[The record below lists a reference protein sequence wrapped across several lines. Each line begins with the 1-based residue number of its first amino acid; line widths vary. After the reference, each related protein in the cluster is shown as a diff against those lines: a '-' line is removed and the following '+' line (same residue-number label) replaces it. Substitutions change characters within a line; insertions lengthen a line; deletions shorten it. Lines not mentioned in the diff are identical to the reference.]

1 MGHRQFPSLVSDF
14 GGLATGD
21 KEKNDDDDLSLG
33 DLGIAADI
41 DTAAADIHLAQTVRS
56 LLKSARLRVFLE
68 QLQQSLAV
76 FSGPALLLGTCLL
89 LRGDGYAA
97 ATAAAAMTTKTTKK
111 KEEAAAAVTALR
123 PSVRPFLVSLSS
135 CPTAPTLVLQVPI
148 HAGGTTI
155 TSVQRAETWRR
166 RLATAV
172 SLLLY
177 CTYKSSPAKAAEKAV
192 ICGR

>member
-111 KEEAAAAVTALR
+111 KEEAAEAVTALR
-123 PSVRPFLVSLSS
+123 PSVPRVLVFMPYRSDFS
-135 CPTAPTLVLQVPI
+135 TASAHPCRRHDYHKCAKSRDLEKK
-148 HAGGTTI
+148 AGHRG
-155 TSVQRAETWRR
+155 
-166 RLATAV
+166 LTAA
-172 SLLLY
+172 LLY
-177 CTYKSSPAKAAEKAV
+177 IQILSCKG
-192 ICGR
+192 C